1 MEQKNLKDIGDSF
14 IIHHHLGLGD
24 SIICNGLVNYLSKK
38 NNKVYLPV
46 KSNLLDKINYLYS
59 DNNDVEIF
67 EIDNE
72 SREQDI
78 LYFAEKKSVK
88 ILRIGFDNIGAT
100 SFNLAFY
107 KQIGLPYRY
116 TYKYFNLPEAV
127 DKELELQNHLI
138 DYYNVDPKNYSIV
151 HNEYQWPGGTFE
163 LKNTDE
169 KNTIFVTRESDI
181 FNNIFYYQKLIQDA
195 NTIHCINSSFL
206 HLVERVKTSA
216 KLYYHHLR
224 KNKMH
229 LSNRWTYV
237 DYEN

>member
-59 DNNDVEIF
+59 DNNDVKIF

-78 LYFAEKKSVK
+78 LYFAEENSLK

-100 SFNLAFY
+100 AFNLAFY

-163 LKNTDE
+163 LKNIDE
-169 KNTIFVTRESDI
+169 KNTIYVTRESDI

-206 HLVERVKTSA
+206 HLAERVKTRA

-229 LSNRWTYV
+229 LSNRWTYI

>member
-100 SFNLAFY
+100 AFNLLF
-107 KQIGLPYRY
+107 
-116 TYKYFNLPEAV
+116 T
-127 DKELELQNHLI
+127 
-138 DYYNVDPKNYSIV
+138 
-151 HNEYQWPGGTFE
+151 
-163 LKNTDE
+163 
-169 KNTIFVTRESDI
+169 
-181 FNNIFYYQKLIQDA
+181 
-195 NTIHCINSSFL
+195 
-206 HLVERVKTSA
+206 
-216 KLYYHHLR
+216 
-224 KNKMH
+224 
-229 LSNRWTYV
+229 NR
-237 DYEN
+237 

>member
-1 MEQKNLKDIGDSF
+1 MEQTILKDIGDSF

-59 DNNDVEIF
+59 ENNDVEIF
-67 EIDNE
+67 EINNE
-72 SREQDI
+72 SREKDI
-78 LYFAEKKSVK
+78 LHFAEKNSLKV
-88 ILRIGFDNIGAT
+88 LRIGFDNIGAT
-100 SFNLAFY
+100 AFNLAFY

-116 TYKYFNLPEAV
+116 TYKYFNLPEAL
-127 DKELELQNHLI
+127 DKEVELQNHLI
-138 DYYNVDPKNYSIV
+138 SYYNVDPKNYSIV

-163 LKNTDE
+163 LKNFDE
-169 KNTIFVTRESDI
+169 KNTIFVTRKSDI
-181 FNNIFYYQKLIQDA
+181 FNNIFYYQKLIQEA

-206 HLVERVKTSA
+206 HLVERVKSNA

>member
-1 MEQKNLKDIGDSF
+1 MEQTILKDIGDSF

-46 KSNLLDKINYLYS
+46 KSNLFDKVNYLYS
-59 DNNDVEIF
+59 ENNDVEIF
-67 EIDNE
+67 EINNE
-72 SREQDI
+72 SREKDI
-78 LYFAEKKSVK
+78 LHFAEKNSLKV
-88 ILRIGFDNIGAT
+88 LRIGFDNIGAT
-100 SFNLAFY
+100 AFNLAFY

-116 TYKYFNLPEAV
+116 TYKYFNLPEAL
-127 DKELELQNHLI
+127 DKEVELQNHLI
-138 DYYNVDPKNYSIV
+138 SYYNVDPKNYSIV

-163 LKNTDE
+163 LKNFDE

-181 FNNIFYYQKLIQDA
+181 FNNIFYYQKLIKEA

-206 HLVERVKTSA
+206 HLVERVKSNA
-216 KLYYHHLR
+216 RLYYHHLR